1 MTLNRRRLRQLIK
14 EEYRRVLN
22 EMYMGGGHHGGMYGG
37 EHMEMGPEHPEY
49 DLCGNAIQSA
59 TMDCMRNGIRSS
71 DPEGV
76 QMCCMKACRNHNV
89 THHYDYVCEKVMN
102 MLIMSGM

>member
-1 MTLNRRRLRQLIK
+1 MKLDRRRLRRLIK
-14 EEYRRVLN
+14 EEYRKVLD
-22 EMYMGGGHHGGMYGG
+22 EMSMYGGGHIG
-37 EHMEMGPEHPEY
+37 MGPEHPEY

-89 THHYDYVCEKVMN
+89 AHHFDYVCEKVMG
-102 MLIMSGM
+102 MLRMSGM